1 MDYSLSVI
9 ERKERWLAQA
19 MMLTGVTSNPT
30 PSCRRSRNSSGK
42 RSRKGRFASVRILTA
57 AFGSCR
63 FALPKAVAEVIEPSP
78 VPTHLTNTS
87 SMTTG
92 VFASIECFK
101 FAGMWTHVP
110 A

>member
-1 MDYSLSVI
+1 MAHAGDDAYWRDLESHAHLPEVQEVI
-9 ERKERWLAQA
+9 REEIRKR
-19 MMLTGVTSNPT
+19 TI
-30 PSCRRSRNSSGK
+30 
-42 RSRKGRFASVRILTA
+42 ASVRILTA